1 MVTID
6 HHAQPVTT
14 AAWAPDG
21 RSFIT
26 GSLDKRDQL
35 CLWDLEGNDLYHWLI
50 DYRIQDSAISSDGK
64 KLVTI
69 SDKKEVFVYNF
80 ETREKEYS
88 FSCQVK
94 MTCVSISRDSR
105 YMLISMADSEVHLYD
120 IETAEIIRK
129 YSGKV
134 QGEYI
139 IRSAFGGSDEN
150 MVISGSEGKLWAY
163 FDIIIQLLNCSQIP
177 RYISGIRRTAL

>member
-1 MVTID
+1 M
-6 HHAQPVTT
+6 TT

-21 RSFIT
+21 KTFVT
-26 GSLDKRDQL
+26 GSLDRDDQL
-35 CLWDLEGNDLYHWLI
+35 CQWDLAGHNLYHWPL
-50 DYRIQDSAISSDGK
+50 DCRIQDMAVSNDGK
-64 KLVTI
+64 RLVVIAAFST
-69 SDKKEVFVYNF
+69 DVHVFNF

-88 FSCQVK
+88 FSSPGR

-129 YSGKV
+129 YSGKR

-150 MVISGSEGKLWAY
+150 MVLSGSEGKP
-163 FDIIIQLLNCSQIP
+163 FLLLSFH
-177 RYISGIRRTAL
+177 TFE

>member
-1 MVTID
+1 M
-6 HHAQPVTT
+6 TT

-21 RSFIT
+21 QTFIT
-26 GSLDKRDQL
+26 GSLDKQDQL
-35 CLWDLEGNDLYHWLI
+35 CQWNLEGKNVHQWLI

-88 FSCQVK
+88 FVCQSK

-105 YMLISMADSEVHLYD
+105 YMLISMADSDVHLYD
-120 IETAEIIRK
+120 IETAEIIRR
-129 YSGKV
+129 YTGKR

-150 MVISGSEGKLWAY
+150 MIISGSEGKSSSEFKLGTY
-163 FDIIIQLLNCSQIP
+163 LTLGLLLL
-177 RYISGIRRTAL
+177 IS